1 MQTGESSV
9 TLTFEYRR
17 PLSSNVRSSLDD
29 RDKIIHKLHA
39 ELTVICSLS
48 CDSNNT
54 GGSCVSAVIH
64 SLRSAKAATAALHK
78 DWAALVTSCAAN
90 AGRAPKTAQSYIG
103 RTIIKHQLAAMG

>member
-29 RDKIIHKLHA
+29 RDKIIHKLQS

-48 CDSNNT
+48 CDGSNT
-54 GGSCVSAVIH
+54 GGSSAVIH
-64 SLRSAKAATAALHK
+64 SLRSAKAATDALHK